1 MHTAVM
7 MTAVAVLGFLF
18 RLFDGRGILVPLG
31 FGLAFGR
38 AGIRVFGFRGLAFL
52 PAFVLG
58 RRIGDALVE
67 DACQDALEV
76 LTQIMQILEGQF
88 GLVELAFGEDALDD
102 GIDVRPDT
110 GRRGIRQR
118 PAGSLHGVRQHEDG
132 AGDRDS

>member
-88 GLVELAFGEDALDD
+88 RTRRAGL
-102 GIDVRPDT
+102 
-110 GRRGIRQR
+110 RRRC
-118 PAGSLHGVRQHEDG
+118 P
-132 AGDRDS
+132 

>member
-38 AGIRVFGFRGLAFL
+38 TGIRVFGFRGLAFL

-76 LTQIMQILEGQF
+76 LKVSSDSSSWPSEKMPLMMVSMCVLIRAGVGSVSVRLEASTESASMRMAAS
-88 GLVELAFGEDALDD
+88 LVW
-102 GIDVRPDT
+102 
-110 GRRGIRQR
+110 GRG
-118 PAGSLHGVRQHEDG
+118 PG
-132 AGDRDS
+132 